1 MQLKC
6 YESNGKSYSTIN
18 SMPHGKE
25 QERKQPQQMTEL
37 ELKPAGL
44 KGGDGDR
51 YLSTGML

>member
-1 MQLKC
+1 MARCQQKD
-6 YESNGKSYSTIN
+6 TT